1 MALISPE
8 TSGLRETKGRKWLSI
23 SQTLIHQ
30 KAACSSLKTLNE
42 TQWISFIFVLICRN
56 TLLAIIL
63 KSILNTCTFSCS
75 VDDVDNVAC

>member
-30 KAACSSLKTLNE
+30 RLPLKTLNE
-42 TQWISFIFVLICRN
+42 TQWISYIFVLFCQN
-56 TLLAIIL
+56 TLLAILL
-63 KSILNTCTFSCS
+63 KRILNTCTFSCS